1 MMNVT
6 MPNRLASETSP
17 YLLQHADN
25 PVDWYAWGPEAFALA
40 AASDRPVLLSIG
52 YAACHWCHVMAH
64 ESFEDAT
71 TARIMNELFVNVK
84 VDREERPD
92 VDSIYMQAVQAISG
106 HGGWPMTMF
115 LTPDGVPFYGGTY
128 YPPDDRMG
136 MPSFRRVLVSVSE
149 SWKHKRADVL
159 KGAESLRGIYAA
171 AEGPTSAGPALT
183 ALTLGETVRATRSW
197 FDQKAGGFGSAPKFP
212 QAMVL
217 DALLR
222 QWARSGEAEWLRLVR
237 FSFGKMAGGGIYDQL
252 GGGFHRYTVDALW
265 LVPHFEKMLYD
276 NALLARLAV
285 HLWQATGDADAK
297 RVALATFGWLRR
309 EMTDAAGGWYSSLDA
324 DSEGHEGKFYVWSLA
339 ELRAV
344 TGDDAPLA
352 EAHWGVTAGGN
363 FEGTNILNVAV
374 PLADAATRCG
384 LSEAAAVDAIE
395 RARAKLFAARAPRI
409 RPARDDKVLSGWNG
423 LMLRAIAEA
432 ARAFGDPL
440 LRDEALKAGRF
451 LRDSLVVDGRVMRSW
466 SAGRAHIAGFLE
478 DHAALG
484 LGFVAL
490 HQLTFDREWLDLAVA
505 VADTTVEWFWD
516 DDAGAFYDTARDAE
530 RLVTRPR
537 DVTDNAIP
545 SGTSLTVELQLLV
558 AEYTGS
564 AATRRRAEYVLA
576 TLSEPLRR
584 APLAFGHL
592 LGVADLAVNGA
603 VELAIAGDP
612 ASEAFRALADAAARV
627 YSPSLVLTGGEGAAV
642 NGLPLLEGRSA
653 PAGSAVAFVCERYAC
668 ELPIVEP
675 DALVARLS
683 GLRALTRSRARD
695 RDSAPSA

>member
-6 MPNRLASETSP
+6 MANRLAAETSP
-17 YLLQHADN
+17 YLLQHAHN

-40 AASDRPVLLSIG
+40 AATDRPILLSIG

-115 LTPDGVPFYGGTY
+115 LTPEAVPFYGGTY

-171 AEGPTSAGPALT
+171 AEGPTSAGPTLT
-183 ALTLGETVRATRSW
+183 ALTLGETMRATRGW

-222 QWARSGEAEWLRLVR
+222 HWARSGEAEWLRLVR

-252 GGGFHRYTVDALW
+252 GGGFHRYTVDAVW

-285 HLWQATGDADAK
+285 HLWQATGDAEA
-297 RVALATFGWLRR
+297 RRIALETFGWLRR
-309 EMTDAAGGWYSSLDA
+309 EMTDPAGGWYSSLDA

-339 ELRAV
+339 EVRAV
-344 TGDDAPLA
+344 AGDDAAIA

-363 FEGTNILNVAV
+363 FEGTNILNVAM
-374 PLADAATRCG
+374 PLAEAATRCG
-384 LSEAAAVDAIE
+384 LSEVAAATALE
-395 RARAKLFAARAPRI
+395 RARAKLFAARAPRT
-409 RPARDDKVLSGWNG
+409 RPARDDKVLAGWNG

-432 ARAFGDPL
+432 ARAFADAQ
-440 LRDEALKAGRF
+440 LRDDAVRAGGF
-451 LRDSLVVDGRVMRSW
+451 LRDSLMHDGRVMRSW

-484 LGFVAL
+484 LGFIAL
-490 HQLTFDREWLDLAVA
+490 HQLTFEREWLDLAVTLA
-505 VADTTVEWFWD
+505 ETTVEWFWD
-516 DDAGAFYDTARDAE
+516 DEAGAFYDTARDGE
-530 RLVTRPR
+530 PLVTRPR

-545 SGTSLTVELQLLV
+545 SGTSLAVELQLLV
-558 AEYTGS
+558 AEYSGS
-564 AATRRRAEYVLA
+564 AVTRRRAEYVLA

-592 LGVADLAVNGA
+592 LGVADMAVHGA

-612 ASEAFRALADAAARV
+612 DSDAFRALADAAARV
-627 YSPSLVLTGGEGAAV
+627 YAPSLVLTGGEGDAV
-642 NGLPLLEGRSA
+642 IGLPLLEGRSA
-653 PAGSAVAFVCERYAC
+653 PAGQASAYVCERFAC
-668 ELPIVEP
+668 ELPITEP
-675 DALVARLS
+675 DALATRLR
-683 GLRALTRSRARD
+683 GPRTTY
-695 RDSAPSA
+695 